1 MNLPPTPRAAFLA
14 MTAFALAAIPAAAQV
29 TLYGTLSNF
38 DVINNTGGEVHG
50 FEIEFQGVSSVNS
63 YYNWNRYGPPQ
74 VVPIPTGGGV
84 YVRWMSPYDPATGT
98 FITGTPINNNP
109 TPTAGHSCVIGTQFY
124 TTSGCEHFGLTTA
137 GNPTRTIYRWLVAD
151 PANPGQLKASAEQV
165 GIPAPIWSVQ
175 PPVQPAEPAVI
186 VADIDPPVPPPPA
199 KLFGTPQWMKT
210 YKTEIARQVNLDEL
224 VPDNPVVPQDPAQI
238 ETQWDLLQTELGS
251 NQKRKQKRGGLG
263 AGKKAVVRRLEIY
276 KYAGAIDP
284 VTGQALCIDPTCT
297 VPDPS
302 EIGDFIGA
310 QNAAANLNAPDA
322 YPVTVTVSGDGSVED
337 ATRAIRC
344 PGTTCSMTVNTGT
357 SVTLTARN
365 GKGIFSGWS
374 GACQGVSPTCT
385 FNVNSAA
392 PVTALFKST
401 YKLVLKA
408 NGTGSVSSNP
418 AGSSFLQG
426 SQVTVT
432 AVPGAGATW
441 KGWTGGGC
449 SGLSLSCTTTINAD
463 TTLTANFR

>member
-1 MNLPPTPRAAFLA
+1 MNLFSPRGALLALAAFA
-14 MTAFALAAIPAAAQV
+14 CAAIPAAAQV

-38 DVINNTGGEVHG
+38 DVINDTGGEVHG

-63 YYNWNRYGPPQ
+63 YYNWNRYGPPT
-74 VVPIPTGGGV
+74 VTPIPTGNGV
-84 YVRWMSPYDPATGT
+84 YVRWMSPYDPATGK
-98 FITGTPINNNP
+98 FIVGTPLNTNP
-109 TPTAGHSCVIGTQFY
+109 TPASGHNCVIGTPFY
-124 TTSGCEHFGLTTA
+124 TVSGCEHFGLATV
-137 GNPTRTIYRWLVAD
+137 GNATKIIYRWMVAD
-151 PANPGQLKASAEQV
+151 PNNPGQLITSNSQV
-165 GIPAPIWSVQ
+165 AIPAPVWSVQ
-175 PPVQPAEPAVI
+175 PPALPGQPAVV

-210 YKTEIARQVNLDEL
+210 YKTEINRQVNLDEL
-224 VPDNPVVPQDPAQI
+224 VPDNPVVPEDQAQL
-238 ETQWDLLQTELGS
+238 ETSWDLMQTELGS
-251 NQKRKQKRGGLG
+251 NSKRKRKRGGLG

-276 KYAGAIDP
+276 KYAGAVDP

-322 YPVTVTVSGDGSVED
+322 YPVTVTVTGDGAVED
-337 ATRAIRC
+337 STRAIRC
-344 PGTTCSMTVNTGT
+344 PGTTCAMTVNAGT
-357 SVTLTARN
+357 SVTLTATN
-365 GKGIFSGWS
+365 KKGIFSGWS
-374 GACQGVSPTCT
+374 GACQGASASCT

-392 PVTALFKST
+392 PVTALFRST

-408 NGTGSVSSNP
+408 NGSGTVSSNP
-418 AGSSFLQG
+418 SGSSFLEG
-426 SQVTVT
+426 TSVTVI

-449 SGLSLSCTTTINAD
+449 SGLGLSCTTTINAD